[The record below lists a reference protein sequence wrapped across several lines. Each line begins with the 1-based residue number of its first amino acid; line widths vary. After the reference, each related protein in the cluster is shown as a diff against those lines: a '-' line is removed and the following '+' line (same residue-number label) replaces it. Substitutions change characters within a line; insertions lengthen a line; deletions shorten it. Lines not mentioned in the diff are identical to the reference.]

1 MDISI
6 SIDSFPPAQHS
17 LLGEGDRGA
26 DDHPP
31 WPHEAQSPLAS
42 FYSPQF
48 S

>member
-6 SIDSFPPAQHS
+6 SIDSYPAHS
-17 LLGEGDRGA
+17 LGEGDRGA

-31 WPHEAQSPLAS
+31 WPHEAENPLTC